1 MLRES
6 PDLIHVVEADRHV
19 FSFMEREQPV
29 TRCLAMLTIST
40 VSWRFVED
48 GMPPL
53 SISDYIS
60 HQSTRHFDNPPCL
73 DAIVFE
79 KRGEHYIFNGLAL
92 PQGDGLGFLI
102 AARLSEGGN
111 VNSGPIFPVP

>member
-1 MLRES
+1 M
-6 PDLIHVVEADRHV
+6 D
-19 FSFMEREQPV
+19 REQPV
-29 TRCLAMLTIST
+29 TRCLATLTIST
-40 VSWRFVED
+40 VSPRFLED
-48 GMPPL
+48 GKPAL
-53 SISDYIS
+53 SISDYMS

-79 KRGEHYIFNGLAL
+79 KHGEHYIFEGVAL

-111 VNSGPIFPVP
+111 VNSGPIFPAP